1 MRRSGQLADLGF
13 RILNAVHRSVL
24 RASGGRIGRRAFG
37 MEVIELV
44 TIGRRS
50 GQRRL
55 TMLTVPVIEGDS
67 LVLVASKGGDQ
78 RDPDWMKNLVATPQ
92 IEVTM
97 RGERRR
103 MLARLASNEE
113 HARLW
118 PQVVASYGPYD
129 HYRQRAHR
137 TIPLVIC
144 TPDGVE
150 GQ

>member
-1 MRRSGQLADLGF
+1 
-13 RILNAVHRSVL
+13 
-24 RASGGRIGRRAFG
+24 
-37 MEVIELV
+37 
-44 TIGRRS
+44 
-50 GQRRL
+50 
-55 TMLTVPVIEGDS
+55 MLTAPVIDGDS

-103 MLARLASNEE
+103 MLARLASSEE

-129 HYRQRAHR
+129 HYRRRAQRV
-137 TIPLVIC
+137 IPLVIC
-144 TPDGVE
+144 TPDPSE
-150 GQ
+150 SH